1 MIEIKKLELQKMK
14 IQTGIMENEFKIME
28 KLEDIKRLEDN
39 IKSQKQA
46 IIETDERISEL
57 HGE

>member
-1 MIEIKKLELQKMK
+1 MK